1 VELFFGKMFNKKMRG
16 CDIKTVILGY
26 EIIRKKQMNE
36 LQIPEGIQDDPNAM
50 EMIRV
55 WIGNKDIQVSMLLGM
70 WEEASNFEMDE
81 RDAWGE
87 LLADLIRHIANG
99 LTQSHDYQKDASE
112 MRIANSLIRHLGYG
126 ANTIQGEIQD

>member
-1 VELFFGKMFNKKMRG
+1 
-16 CDIKTVILGY
+16 
-26 EIIRKKQMNE
+26 MNE
-36 LQIPEGIQDDPNAM
+36 LQPPEGIKDDPNAM

-70 WEEASNFEMDE
+70 WEQASNLEIDE

-99 LTQSHDYQKDASE
+99 LTQSHDYNKDASE
-112 MRIANSLIRHLGYG
+112 MRIANTLINHLGYG
-126 ANTIQGEIQD
+126 ENAIQGKIQD